1 MDKIEAGIQ
10 ERLDRYV
17 GSSDSWCFVRQGT
30 SGRKIRS
37 VTLGQRMIP
46 RLTLSKPYP
55 KLELDS
61 LIRTDPD
68 FYNSLEKHL
77 IKQRHPRVDAGMHM
91 DVWFEPKIVI
101 EIIASRNYI
110 ESNSHSWYGRR

>member
-17 GSSDSWCFVRQGT
+17 GSSESLVLYKQGT

-37 VTLGQRMIP
+37 VTLWQRMIP

-61 LIRTDPD
+61 LIRTV
-68 FYNSLEKHL
+68 S
-77 IKQRHPRVDAGMHM
+77 
-91 DVWFEPKIVI
+91 
-101 EIIASRNYI
+101 
-110 ESNSHSWYGRR
+110 